1 MTDDLT
7 PREEELHRLQG
18 VRVKQELAEEEKLGP
33 APHLGGGP
41 FGSTGLTH
49 PDDQ

>member
-1 MTDDLT
+1 MSDKLT
-7 PREEELHRLQG
+7 PHEEELHRLQG
-18 VRVKQELAEEEKLGP
+18 VRVKQELAEEAEHGP

-41 FGSTGLTH
+41 FVDSGLTH